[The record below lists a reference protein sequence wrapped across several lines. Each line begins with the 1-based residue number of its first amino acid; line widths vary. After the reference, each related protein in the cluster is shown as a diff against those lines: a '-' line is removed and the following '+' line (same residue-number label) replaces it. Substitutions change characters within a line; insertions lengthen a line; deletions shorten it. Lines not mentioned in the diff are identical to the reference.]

1 MGLDMYLERMPRCG
15 NTTASE
21 VSIIESYFNWKEKKE
36 DPNSSAKKY
45 TLKEWCGVDYKK
57 LPSKQVIDFYK
68 QHYHLGYEYWD
79 DTKEYSGRNRLKEQI
94 GYWRK
99 ANHIHNWL
107 VDRVQDGIDDCCY
120 HNEVTKEVLEELLST
135 CQKVLDNSQLVDG
148 KIQNGKTYQYGQ
160 WVPIMEEGQYIE
172 DPSVAMRLLPTT
184 RGCFFGSTEYDQWY
198 YNDIKETIQICK
210 EVLET
215 TDFEKQMV
223 FYISSW

>member
-1 MGLDMYLERMPRCG
+1 MGLDMFLERMPRYG

-36 DPNSSAKKY
+36 DPNSSAKNC

-57 LPSKQVIDFYK
+57 LPSKKVIDFYK

-79 DTKEYSGRNRLKEQI
+79 DTKEYSGRNRLTEQV

-99 ANHIHNWL
+99 ANQIHNWL

-120 HNEVTKEVLEELLST
+120 HNEVTKEVLEELLDI
-135 CQKVLDNSQLVDG
+135 CQKVLDNQAD
-148 KIQNGKTYQYGQ
+148 
-160 WVPIMEEGQYIE
+160 
-172 DPSVAMRLLPTT
+172 VARQLLPTT
-184 RGCFFGSTEYDQWY
+184 SGFFFGSTQYDQWY

-210 EVLET
+210 EVLGT